1 MHKKTQ
7 CVHSGSLED
16 ERYHGTVSPVYPSTA
31 YDYVEVD
38 TFAYPRYFNTPNQQA
53 VKDKICA
60 LENAEDGIMFSSGMA
75 AITTSLFGL
84 LEKGDHVVF
93 QNDLYGGTHH
103 AVTTQMEKFGI
114 DYTLVESIE
123 WEDYEAAVRPNTK
136 IIYIETPSNPLL
148 KIIDLQAIATLAR
161 SKGIMTII
169 DNTFASPI
177 NQNPLDHGIDIV
189 VHSGTKYLGGHSDIC
204 CGVMLSSREL
214 TQRILKTSINLGGSL
229 NAQVCHL
236 LERSLKTLA
245 LRVKQQNENAQK
257 ISEFLRSEDNI
268 GGVFY
273 PGLADHP
280 GHELAK
286 RQMMG
291 FGGMLSFEIK
301 SDPGQFVKRLKLVKP
316 AMSLGGV
323 ESTITCPA
331 QTSHSKIS
339 AAAREKAGI
348 RDELLRMSVGIED
361 AEDLV
366 SDLQQA
372 IYA

>member
-93 QNDLYGGTHH
+93 QNDLYGGTHY

-114 DYTLVESIE
+114 DYTLVESME

-148 KIIDLQAIATLAR
+148 KIIDLQAMTTLAR
-161 SKGIMTII
+161 SKG
-169 DNTFASPI
+169 
-177 NQNPLDHGIDIV
+177 L
-189 VHSGTKYLGGHSDIC
+189 
-204 CGVMLSSREL
+204 L
-214 TQRILKTSINLGGSL
+214 TR
-229 NAQVCHL
+229 
-236 LERSLKTLA
+236 
-245 LRVKQQNENAQK
+245 
-257 ISEFLRSEDNI
+257 
-268 GGVFY
+268 
-273 PGLADHP
+273 
-280 GHELAK
+280 
-286 RQMMG
+286 
-291 FGGMLSFEIK
+291 
-301 SDPGQFVKRLKLVKP
+301 
-316 AMSLGGV
+316 
-323 ESTITCPA
+323 
-331 QTSHSKIS
+331 
-339 AAAREKAGI
+339 
-348 RDELLRMSVGIED
+348 
-361 AEDLV
+361 
-366 SDLQQA
+366 
-372 IYA
+372 